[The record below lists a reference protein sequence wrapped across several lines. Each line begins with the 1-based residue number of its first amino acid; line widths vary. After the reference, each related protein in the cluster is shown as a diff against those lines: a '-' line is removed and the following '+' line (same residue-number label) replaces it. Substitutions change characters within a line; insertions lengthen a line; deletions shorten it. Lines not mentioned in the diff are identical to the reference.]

1 MLVIYLYADDTT
13 LFSTIE
19 YSIPSSASNYHQ
31 TINLNLSKVTDWL
44 IANRLSLNV
53 KKNKYML
60 FHPYQKDITQ
70 VTPRLMLNNDEI
82 ERVDS
87 FNFLGVTI
95 DKHLNWKQHTEI
107 IANKLSKYCGILFKL
122 KNYLPIYIMRTL
134 YFSMVQSHLNFGS
147 LLWGYVC
154 NRLIKLQK
162 RIIRTISRSNYN
174 AHTNPLFK
182 ELFILKLPDIVS
194 LNALK
199 IYYKCQKKCPPSI
212 LHHFWY
218 STPKLHSWSSYTTIQ
233 RYQNTQNTYQI
244 NREMLKKLSTHHY
257 KFNSSLYPIEGQYTL
272 HTRIFV
278 CNKVPPTKCLWSWM
292 CHSKLL
298 CLSAPKITP
307 ITYNFL
313 LWIT

>member
-1 MLVIYLYADDTT
+1 
-13 LFSTIE
+13 
-19 YSIPSSASNYHQ
+19 
-31 TINLNLSKVTDWL
+31 
-44 IANRLSLNV
+44 
-53 KKNKYML
+53 
-60 FHPYQKDITQ
+60 
-70 VTPRLMLNNDEI
+70 MLNNDEI

-107 IANKLSKYCGILFKL
+107 IANKLSKYCGILSKL
-122 KNYLPIYIMRTL
+122 KNYLPTYIMRIL

-147 LLWGYVC
+147 LLWGYDC

-162 RIIRTISRSNYN
+162 RIIRTISRSKYN
-174 AHTNPLFK
+174 AHIKSLFK

-194 LNALK
+194 LTALK
-199 IYYKCQKKCPPSI
+199 IYYKYQEKCPPSI

-218 STPKLHSWSSYTTIQ
+218 STQKLHSWSSYTTIQ

-244 NREMLKKLSTHHY
+244 NREMLKELSTHHY
-257 KFNSSLYPIEGQYTL
+257 KFNSSLYPIEGQYSL

-292 CHSKLL
+292 CYSKLL